1 MTDLDL
7 YAKIE
12 PMIGFY
18 EEYEELYKIYLEF
31 IEDKKIQKILDIGCG
46 SGNFLTHLKDYD
58 ASGIE
63 ISSQMVEICK
73 SKALNVEHK
82 EIDELEETYDTI
94 VAIADVLNY
103 MDTKKLKD
111 FLSHVPKKLNSGGY
125 FICDINTPY
134 GFEEVATG
142 VMVSEDESGFLSVE
156 ADFIDEELHTEF
168 TFFEKENSCYKKHQ
182 WNIKQYAHQ
191 VSDIAQNLDMEFI
204 EVIDIKL
211 FNNDFPDKSLIVFRK
226 KL

>member
-18 EEYEELYKIYLEF
+18 DEYEELYKVYIKFL
-31 IEDKKIQKILDIGCG
+31 EDKKVKKILDIGCG
-46 SGNFLTHLKDYD
+46 NGNFLTHLKEYD
-58 ASGIE
+58 ASGID
-63 ISSQMVEICK
+63 ISLQMVEICK
-73 SKALNVEHK
+73 SKALSVEHK
-82 EIDELEETYDTI
+82 EIDEVDEKYDLV

-103 MDTKKLKD
+103 MDIEKLKD
-111 FLSHVPKKLNSGGY
+111 FLSHVPKKLNSGGF

-134 GFEEVATG
+134 GFEEVASG

-156 ADFIDEELHTEF
+156 ADFIDEELFTEF

-182 WNIKQYAHQ
+182 WSIKQYAHQ
-191 VSDIAQNLDMEFI
+191 VSDIAQNLDMKFI

-211 FNNDFPDKSLIVFRK
+211 FSDEFPDKSLIVFK
-226 KL
+226 N